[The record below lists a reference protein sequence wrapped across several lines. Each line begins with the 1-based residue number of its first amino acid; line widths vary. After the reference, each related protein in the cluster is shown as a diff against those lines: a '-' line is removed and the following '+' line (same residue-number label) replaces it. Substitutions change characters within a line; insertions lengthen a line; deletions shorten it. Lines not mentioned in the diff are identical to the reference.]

1 MKNIKT
7 FNPILLARN
16 AIGAAFIMTL
26 LNMILV
32 AISILP
38 IFPLSLIVPTSIVSM
53 IRTIPVEI
61 MKALT
66 TPDLVLAFRV
76 FWGFIALIMI
86 GLLLY
91 SYQRSAKKQK
101 AIKIGFGVVV
111 LDTLVLL
118 LGFNW
123 SLSFFIEVAYHL
135 FLIYYIFKGIKALK
149 GTAHV

>member
-16 AIGAAFIMTL
+16 AIGAAFLMTL

-38 IFPLSLIVPTSIVSM
+38 IFPLSLIVPTSIISM
-53 IRTIPVEI
+53 IKTIPVDV
-61 MKALT
+61 MKSLT
-66 TPDLVLAFRV
+66 TPELVLAFRV
-76 FWGFIALIMI
+76 LWGFFAVIMI

-91 SYQRSAKKQK
+91 SYRRSAKKQK

-111 LDTLVLL
+111 FDTLVLL
-118 LGFNW
+118 LGFNT